1 MKIIALQILILLLIC
16 SCNSTQ
22 DNQNISNNN
31 ITDSVVVSESTA
43 YLFPE
48 LEIPAGF
55 YFDTIAVYDPL
66 SRANYVSYFFISS
79 KPEMKEFNNAITAA
93 MEKQIRYEQSFV
105 DPYNGD
111 SPADPIYT
119 YDLGPVKFYSD
130 DRLISITHVADTYT
144 EGGNHHNYSWFTFN
158 FDLKKNRV
166 IRFSDVFLLKSR
178 KDSVAFVEFV
188 IRNEV
193 EDCMDWSLPFDSVDF
208 SFTDSGM
215 YINPELSWAC
225 AQNRSFIP
233 DDSLDK
239 NFISKWVKNK

>member
-1 MKIIALQILILLLIC
+1 MRSGALYVLMFLLVC

-22 DNQNISNNN
+22 DESRISNNN
-31 ITDSVVVSESTA
+31 ITDSVMSESTA
-43 YLFPE
+43 YVFPDM
-48 LEIPAGF
+48 EIPAGF
-55 YFDTIAVYDPL
+55 YSDTLTVYDAL
-66 SRANYVSYFFISS
+66 SRANYVSYFFVSS
-79 KPEMKEFNNAITAA
+79 KPEMKEFNKAITAA
-93 MEKQIRYEQSFV
+93 MERQINYEKSFV
-105 DPYNGD
+105 EPYYGD
-111 SPADPIYT
+111 SPSDPIYT

-130 DRLISITHVADTYT
+130 ERLISITHVADTYT

-166 IRFSDVFLLKSR
+166 ICFSDVFILKNH
-178 KDSVAFVEFV
+178 KDSVDFVEFV

-208 SFTDSGM
+208 SFTDSGIF
-215 YINPELSWAC
+215 INPELSWAC